1 VHAIARSAAASE
13 EETHMKGQ
21 SSEIAA
27 AMRAQDAIDT
37 SKAGTPQR
45 QVAVEHMQALQ
56 RIFAKRNRA
65 DRLAGRN

>member
-1 VHAIARSAAASE
+1 
-13 EETHMKGQ
+13 MKGQ